1 MDYLQQP
8 LAFKL
13 RKVWRYVQM
22 YGPSRTYIK
31 VRAQQHMRRSPKVLH
46 AACEP
51 TSGQSVGLIGCG
63 NYAFS
68 NIAYYLTHACGGV
81 IGACMDLD
89 RSRAAS
95 LGRYYRVP
103 LYTDNADELLANPA
117 IRLIYIASNHASHAE
132 YAIAALRRGKDVY
145 IEKPHVVNA
154 DQLERLVAAMAEPA
168 GKVFLGFNRP
178 GSRFGRLIRN
188 RLENESGPGMYNWFV
203 AGHDI
208 DPDHWYFKWEEGGRV
223 LGNLCHWTDF
233 ILRLVPAEGCYPI
246 RINPTRAEKSDS
258 NIAVTFTFA
267 DGTIAIITFSAKG
280 HTFEGV
286 RERFNAH
293 KGNCLVSMDDF
304 RRLTIDVGHQKK
316 RYFNWYRDHGHARNI
331 LSAFKGVRDGLPYDR
346 AEQISYVWNTGWL
359 FLKTKE
365 ALESRREITVD
376 SFSAIKSEML
386 VGQW

>member
-1 MDYLQQP
+1 MNYFQQP

-13 RKVWRYVQM
+13 RKVWRYVRL
-22 YGPSRTYIK
+22 YGPSRTYVK
-31 VRAQQHMRRSPKVLH
+31 VRGQLHMSRSPNVLH
-46 AACEP
+46 AVGAP
-51 TSGQSVGLIGCG
+51 TPQQSVGIIGCG

-68 NIAYYLTHACGGV
+68 NIAYYLTRTCGNV
-81 IGACMDLD
+81 IGGCMDID

-95 LGRYYRVP
+95 LSRYYRVP
-103 LYTDNADELLANPA
+103 LYTDSAEELLDNPL
-117 IRLIYIASNHASHAE
+117 IRLVYIASNHGSHAE

-145 IEKPHVVNA
+145 IEKPHVVSA
-154 DQLERLVAAMAEPA
+154 DQLERLVAAIAETA

-178 GSRFGRLIRN
+178 GSRFGMLIRSH
-188 RLENESGPGMYNWFV
+188 LENESGPAIYNWFV

-208 DPDHWYFKWEEGGRV
+208 PPDHWYFKPEEGGRV

-233 ILRLVPAEGCYPI
+233 ILRLMPPDGCYPI
-246 RINPTRAEKSDS
+246 RISPTPAENSDS
-258 NIAVTFTFA
+258 DIVVTFTFA

-280 HTFEGV
+280 HAFEGV

-304 RRLTIDVGHQKK
+304 RQLTIDIGHQKE

-331 LSAFKGVRDGLPYDR
+331 LSAFKSVRNALPYDR
-346 AEQISYVWNTGWL
+346 AAEISYVWNTGWL

-365 ALESRREITVD
+365 ALESRREILVD
-376 SFSAIKSEML
+376 SFSALRSEIL
-386 VGQW
+386 VGQR

>member
-1 MDYLQQP
+1 MNYLQQP

-31 VRAQQHMRRSPKVLH
+31 VRGQLHMSRPPQVLH
-46 AACEP
+46 AAAQPAPE
-51 TSGQSVGLIGCG
+51 QSVGLIGCG
-63 NYAFS
+63 NFAFS
-68 NIAYYLTHACGGV
+68 NIAYLLTRACGYV
-81 IGACMDLD
+81 IGGCMDLE

-95 LGRYYRVP
+95 LSRYYRVP
-103 LYTDNADELLANPA
+103 LYTDSADELLANAA
-117 IRLIYIASNHASHAE
+117 IRLIYIASNHSSHAE
-132 YAIAALRRGKDVY
+132 YAIAALRQGKDVY

-154 DQLERLVAAMAEPA
+154 DQLERLTAAMAESP

-178 GSRFGRLIRN
+178 GSRFGGLIRSH
-188 RLENESGPGMYNWFV
+188 LEKENGPGMYNWFV
-203 AGHDI
+203 AGHQI
-208 DPDHWYFKWEEGGRV
+208 DPDHWYFHANEGGRV

-233 ILRLVPAEGCYPI
+233 ILRLMPLENCYPI

-258 NIAVTFTFA
+258 DIAVTFTFA

-304 RRLTIDVGHQKK
+304 HRLTIDVGHQKK
-316 RYFNWYRDHGHARNI
+316 RYFNWYRDYGHARSI
-331 LSAFKGVRDGLPYDR
+331 VSAFQSVRNDLPYDR
-346 AEQISYVWNTGWL
+346 AAEISYIWNTGWL

-365 ALESRREITVD
+365 ALESGRDITID
-376 SFSAIKSEML
+376 SFAATNAEIMA
-386 VGQW
+386 G